1 MKPMNLQPLT
11 IATTFADLD
20 FAFEDKVITID
31 DVISQAK
38 DTLRLFDA
46 TTVSSTPT
54 VGQPTVEDKPVI
66 KPLVM
71 QQSNQS
77 TLLAPVSLIDEDFED
92 EDENEADELKT
103 QDVSTQASYN
113 DDDIE
118 LDDVDDDDDESL
130 VNDVREFAD
139 WLVLSYL
146 PIGLRNSLPKTDEL
160 PNKLNLYLTELYVR
174 DIMRLQDQL
183 GVESKLEFPQL
194 TIVDKLTNG
203 ELPDGYEFDTYK
215 FVLKDIKPTMKI
227 HDVEYQLIQT
237 SFKDLA
243 AVATKTVA
251 NPEVKHIVCTTVNAQ
266 DVLTSSEL
274 QCIIYLLQ

>member
-1 MKPMNLQPLT
+1 MMKPMNLQPLT

-38 DTLRLFDA
+38 DTLRLFDT

-54 VGQPTVEDKPVI
+54 AEQPIVEDKPVI

-71 QQSNQS
+71 QPSNQS
-77 TLLAPVSLIDEDFED
+77 TLLAPVSLIDEDFD
-92 EDENEADELKT
+92 DENDEEEIDT
-103 QDVSTQASYN
+103 
-113 DDDIE
+113 E
-118 LDDVDDDDDESL
+118 LDESTESTSYDEIDEEDDESL

-274 QCIIYLLQ
+274 QCIIYLLV

>member
-20 FAFEDKVITID
+20 FAFEDKVVTID

-38 DTLRLFDA
+38 DTLRLFDT
-46 TTVSSTPT
+46 TTVSNTPT
-54 VGQPTVEDKPVI
+54 VEQPTVEDKPVI

-71 QQSNQS
+71 QPSNQS

-92 EDENEADELKT
+92 EDEEEET
-103 QDVSTQASYN
+103 
-113 DDDIE
+113 DIE
-118 LDDVDDDDDESL
+118 LDESTESTSYDEIDEEDDESL

>member
-1 MKPMNLQPLT
+1 MRPMNLQPLT

-38 DTLRLFDA
+38 DTLRLFDT

-54 VGQPTVEDKPVI
+54 VEQPTVEEKPVI

-71 QQSNQS
+71 QPSHQS

-92 EDENEADELKT
+92 EDDEEET
-103 QDVSTQASYN
+103 DN
-113 DDDIE
+113 E
-118 LDDVDDDDDESL
+118 LDESTESTSYDEIDEEDDESL

-194 TIVDKLTNG
+194 TIVDQLTNG
-203 ELPDGYEFDTYK
+203 ELPHGYEFDTYK

-243 AVATKTVA
+243 AVAAKTVA

-274 QCIIYLLQ
+274 QCIIYLLV

>member
-1 MKPMNLQPLT
+1 MMKPMNLQPLT

-38 DTLRLFDA
+38 DTLRLFDT
-46 TTVSSTPT
+46 TTVSNPP
-54 VGQPTVEDKPVI
+54 VVEQPTVEDKPVI

-71 QQSNQS
+71 QPSHQS
-77 TLLAPVSLIDEDFED
+77 TLLAPVSLIDEDFDD
-92 EDENEADELKT
+92 EDDEEEIDT
-103 QDVSTQASYN
+103 
-113 DDDIE
+113 E
-118 LDDVDDDDDESL
+118 LDESTESIDEEDDESL

-194 TIVDKLTNG
+194 TIVDQLTNG

-243 AVATKTVA
+243 VVATKTVA

-266 DVLTSSEL
+266 DVLTSREL

>member
-1 MKPMNLQPLT
+1 MMKPMNLQPLT

-20 FAFEDKVITID
+20 FAFEDTVITID

-46 TTVSSTPT
+46 TTVTSTPT
-54 VGQPTVEDKPVI
+54 VAQPTVEDIPAI
-66 KPLVM
+66 KPIVM
-71 QQSNQS
+71 KSTNQA
-77 TLLAPVSLIDEDFED
+77 TLLAPVSLIDEDFDNED
-92 EDENEADELKT
+92 EDVEEETEASIEPSTYDESDE
-103 QDVSTQASYN
+103 DV
-113 DDDIE
+113 E
-118 LDDVDDDDDESL
+118 DDESL

-146 PIGLRNSLPKTDEL
+146 PIGLRNSLPKADEL

-194 TIVDKLTNG
+194 TIVDQLTNG

-215 FVLKDIKPTMKI
+215 FVLKNIKPTMKI

-274 QCIIYLLQ
+274 QCIIYILQ

>member
-1 MKPMNLQPLT
+1 MMKPMNLQPLT

-20 FAFEDKVITID
+20 FAFEDTVITID

-46 TTVSSTPT
+46 TTVTSTPT
-54 VGQPTVEDKPVI
+54 VAQPTVEDTLAI
-66 KPLVM
+66 KPIVM
-71 QQSNQS
+71 KSTNQA
-77 TLLAPVSLIDEDFED
+77 TLLAPVSLIDEDFDNED
-92 EDENEADELKT
+92 EDVEEETEASIEPSTYDESDE
-103 QDVSTQASYN
+103 DV
-113 DDDIE
+113 E
-118 LDDVDDDDDESL
+118 DDESL

-146 PIGLRNSLPKTDEL
+146 PIGLRNSLPKADEL

-194 TIVDKLTNG
+194 TIVDQLTNG

-215 FVLKDIKPTMKI
+215 FVLKNIKPTMKI

-274 QCIIYLLQ
+274 QCIIYILQ

>member
-1 MKPMNLQPLT
+1 MMKPMNLQPLT

-38 DTLRLFDA
+38 DTLRLFDT

-54 VGQPTVEDKPVI
+54 VEQPTVEDKPVI

-71 QQSNQS
+71 QPSNQS
-77 TLLAPVSLIDEDFED
+77 TLLAPVSLIDEDFDD
-92 EDENEADELKT
+92 EDGEEEIDTELDELT
-103 QDVSTQASYN
+103 ESID
-113 DDDIE
+113 E
-118 LDDVDDDDDESL
+118 EDDESL

-243 AVATKTVA
+243 AVATQTVA

-274 QCIIYLLQ
+274 QCIIYLLV

>member
-1 MKPMNLQPLT
+1 MNLQPLT

-20 FAFEDKVITID
+20 FAFEDKVVIID

-38 DTLRLFDA
+38 DTLRLFDS
-46 TTVSSTPT
+46 TTVSSAPT
-54 VGQPTVEDKPVI
+54 VEQPTVEDKPVI

-71 QQSNQS
+71 QPSNQS

-92 EDENEADELKT
+92 EDEETDNEL
-103 QDVSTQASYN
+103 DVSTKSI
-113 DDDIE
+113 DE
-118 LDDVDDDDDESL
+118 EDVEDDESL

-194 TIVDKLTNG
+194 TIVDQLTNG

-274 QCIIYLLQ
+274 QCIIYVLS

>member
-1 MKPMNLQPLT
+1 MMKPMNLQPLT

-38 DTLRLFDA
+38 DTLRLFDT

-54 VGQPTVEDKPVI
+54 VEQPTVEDKPVI

-71 QQSNQS
+71 QPSNQS
-77 TLLAPVSLIDEDFED
+77 TLLTPVSLIDEDFED
-92 EDENEADELKT
+92 EDFEDEDDEEETNNEFDE
-103 QDVSTQASYN
+103 STESI
-113 DDDIE
+113 DE
-118 LDDVDDDDDESL
+118 EDDESL

-203 ELPDGYEFDTYK
+203 ELPDGYELDTYK

-243 AVATKTVA
+243 AVATQTVA

-274 QCIIYLLQ
+274 QCIIYLLV

>member
-1 MKPMNLQPLT
+1 MMKPMNLQPLT

-38 DTLRLFDA
+38 DTLRLFNA

-54 VGQPTVEDKPVI
+54 VEQPTVEDKPVI

-71 QQSNQS
+71 QPSNQS
-77 TLLAPVSLIDEDFED
+77 TLLAPVSLIDEDFDD
-92 EDENEADELKT
+92 EDDEEEIDT
-103 QDVSTQASYN
+103 
-113 DDDIE
+113 E
-118 LDDVDDDDDESL
+118 LDKSTESTSYDEIDEEDDESL

-194 TIVDKLTNG
+194 TIVDQLTNG

-274 QCIIYLLQ
+274 QCIIYLLV

>member
-1 MKPMNLQPLT
+1 MMKPMNLQPLT

-20 FAFEDKVITID
+20 FAFEDKVVTID

-38 DTLRLFDA
+38 DTLRLFDT

-54 VGQPTVEDKPVI
+54 VEQPTVEDKPVI

-71 QQSNQS
+71 QPSHQS
-77 TLLAPVSLIDEDFED
+77 TLLAPVSLIDEDFDD
-92 EDENEADELKT
+92 EDDEEEIDTELDELT
-103 QDVSTQASYN
+103 ESID
-113 DDDIE
+113 E
-118 LDDVDDDDDESL
+118 EDDESL

>member
-1 MKPMNLQPLT
+1 MMKPMNLQPLT

-38 DTLRLFDA
+38 DTLRLFDT

-54 VGQPTVEDKPVI
+54 VEQPTVEDKPVI

-71 QQSNQS
+71 QPSNQS

-92 EDENEADELKT
+92 EDGDVEEETEASIETTMYDESDE
-103 QDVSTQASYN
+103 DV
-113 DDDIE
+113 E
-118 LDDVDDDDDESL
+118 DDESL

-194 TIVDKLTNG
+194 TIVDQLTNG

-243 AVATKTVA
+243 AVVTKTVA

>member
-38 DTLRLFDA
+38 DTLRLFDT
-46 TTVSSTPT
+46 TTVSSKPT
-54 VGQPTVEDKPVI
+54 VAQPTVEDKPVI

-71 QQSNQS
+71 QPSNQS
-77 TLLAPVSLIDEDFED
+77 TLLAPVSLIDEDFDD
-92 EDENEADELKT
+92 EDDEEEIDT
-103 QDVSTQASYN
+103 
-113 DDDIE
+113 E
-118 LDDVDDDDDESL
+118 LDESTESIDEEDDESL

-227 HDVEYQLIQT
+227 HDAEYQLIQT

-243 AVATKTVA
+243 AVATQTVA

>member
-1 MKPMNLQPLT
+1 MMKPMNLQPLT

-20 FAFEDKVITID
+20 FAFEDKVVTID

-38 DTLRLFDA
+38 DTLRLFDT

-54 VGQPTVEDKPVI
+54 VEQPTVEEKPVI

-71 QQSNQS
+71 QPSHQS
-77 TLLAPVSLIDEDFED
+77 TLLAPVSLIDEDFDD
-92 EDENEADELKT
+92 EDDEEEIDT
-103 QDVSTQASYN
+103 
-113 DDDIE
+113 E
-118 LDDVDDDDDESL
+118 LDESTESIDEEDDESL

-194 TIVDKLTNG
+194 TIVDQLTNG

-243 AVATKTVA
+243 AVATQTVA

-274 QCIIYLLQ
+274 QCIIYLLV

>member
-1 MKPMNLQPLT
+1 MRPMNLQPLT

-20 FAFEDKVITID
+20 FAFEDKVVTID

-38 DTLRLFDA
+38 DTLRLFDT

-54 VGQPTVEDKPVI
+54 VEQPTVEDKPVI

-71 QQSNQS
+71 QPSHQS
-77 TLLAPVSLIDEDFED
+77 TLLAPVSLIDEDLED
-92 EDENEADELKT
+92 EDDEEEIDTELDELT
-103 QDVSTQASYN
+103 ESID
-113 DDDIE
+113 E
-118 LDDVDDDDDESL
+118 EDDESL

-243 AVATKTVA
+243 AVATQTVA

-274 QCIIYLLQ
+274 QCIIYLLV

>member
-38 DTLRLFDA
+38 DTLRLFDT

-54 VGQPTVEDKPVI
+54 VEQPTVEDKPVI

-71 QQSNQS
+71 QPSNQS
-77 TLLAPVSLIDEDFED
+77 TLLAPVSLIDEDFDD
-92 EDENEADELKT
+92 EDGEEEIDTELDELT
-103 QDVSTQASYN
+103 ESID
-113 DDDIE
+113 E
-118 LDDVDDDDDESL
+118 EDDESL

-243 AVATKTVA
+243 AVATQTVA

-274 QCIIYLLQ
+274 QCIIYLLI

>member
-20 FAFEDKVITID
+20 FAFEDTVITID

-46 TTVSSTPT
+46 TTVTSTPT
-54 VGQPTVEDKPVI
+54 VAQPTVEDTPAI
-66 KPLVM
+66 KPIVM
-71 QQSNQS
+71 KLTNQA
-77 TLLAPVSLIDEDFED
+77 TLLAPVSLIDEDFDNED
-92 EDENEADELKT
+92 EDVE
-103 QDVSTQASYN
+103 
-113 DDDIE
+113 
-118 LDDVDDDDDESL
+118 DDESL

-146 PIGLRNSLPKTDEL
+146 PIGLRNSLPKADEL

-194 TIVDKLTNG
+194 TIVDQLTNG

-251 NPEVKHIVCTTVNAQ
+251 NPEVKHIICTTVNAQ

-274 QCIIYLLQ
+274 QCIIYVLQ

>member
-1 MKPMNLQPLT
+1 MMKPMNLQPLT

-38 DTLRLFDA
+38 DTLRLFDS

-54 VGQPTVEDKPVI
+54 VEQPAVEDKPVI

-71 QQSNQS
+71 QPSHQS

-92 EDENEADELKT
+92 EEETDN
-103 QDVSTQASYN
+103 
-113 DDDIE
+113 E
-118 LDDVDDDDDESL
+118 LDESTESTGYDEIEEDVEDDESL

-274 QCIIYLLQ
+274 QCIIYILS

>member
-1 MKPMNLQPLT
+1 MMKPMNLQPLT

-20 FAFEDKVITID
+20 FAFEDAVITID

-46 TTVSSTPT
+46 TTVTSTPT
-54 VGQPTVEDKPVI
+54 VSQPTVEDTPAI
-66 KPLVM
+66 KPIVM
-71 QQSNQS
+71 KSTNQA
-77 TLLAPVSLIDEDFED
+77 TLLAPVSLIDEDFDDED
-92 EDENEADELKT
+92 EDVEEEIEASIEPSTYDESDE
-103 QDVSTQASYN
+103 DV
-113 DDDIE
+113 E
-118 LDDVDDDDDESL
+118 DDESL

-146 PIGLRNSLPKTDEL
+146 PIGLRNSLPKADEL

-194 TIVDKLTNG
+194 TIVDQLTNG

-215 FVLKDIKPTMKI
+215 FVLKNIKPTMKI

-274 QCIIYLLQ
+274 QCIIYILQ

>member
-1 MKPMNLQPLT
+1 MMKPMNLQPLT

-38 DTLRLFDA
+38 DTLRLFDT

-54 VGQPTVEDKPVI
+54 VEQPTVEEKPVI

-71 QQSNQS
+71 QPSHQS

-92 EDENEADELKT
+92 EDDEEEIGT
-103 QDVSTQASYN
+103 
-113 DDDIE
+113 E
-118 LDDVDDDDDESL
+118 LDESTESIDEEDDESL

-194 TIVDKLTNG
+194 TIVDQLTNG

>member
-1 MKPMNLQPLT
+1 MNLQPLT

-20 FAFEDKVITID
+20 FAFEDTVITID

-46 TTVSSTPT
+46 TTVTSTPT
-54 VGQPTVEDKPVI
+54 VEQPTVEEKPVI

-71 QQSNQS
+71 QPSHQS

-92 EDENEADELKT
+92 EDDEEET
-103 QDVSTQASYN
+103 DN
-113 DDDIE
+113 E
-118 LDDVDDDDDESL
+118 LDESTESIDEEDDESL

-194 TIVDKLTNG
+194 TIVDQLANG

>member
-1 MKPMNLQPLT
+1 MNLQPLT

-46 TTVSSTPT
+46 TTVSSTPA
-54 VGQPTVEDKPVI
+54 VAQPTVEDKPVI

-71 QQSNQS
+71 QPSTQS

-92 EDENEADELKT
+92 EDNEETD
-103 QDVSTQASYN
+103 N
-113 DDDIE
+113 E
-118 LDDVDDDDDESL
+118 LDESTESIDEEDDESL

-194 TIVDKLTNG
+194 TIVDQLTNG

-274 QCIIYLLQ
+274 QCIIYLLI

>member
-38 DTLRLFDA
+38 DTLRLFDT

-54 VGQPTVEDKPVI
+54 VEQPTVEEKPVI

-71 QQSNQS
+71 QPSHQS

-92 EDENEADELKT
+92 EDDEEEIGT
-103 QDVSTQASYN
+103 
-113 DDDIE
+113 E
-118 LDDVDDDDDESL
+118 LDESTESIDEEDDESL

-243 AVATKTVA
+243 AVATQTVA

-274 QCIIYLLQ
+274 QCIIYLLV

>member
-1 MKPMNLQPLT
+1 MNLQPLT

-20 FAFEDKVITID
+20 FAFEDKVVTID

-38 DTLRLFDA
+38 DTLRLFDT

-54 VGQPTVEDKPVI
+54 VEQPTVEDKPVI

-71 QQSNQS
+71 QPSHQS
-77 TLLAPVSLIDEDFED
+77 TLLAPVSLIDEDLED
-92 EDENEADELKT
+92 EDDEEEIDTELDELT
-103 QDVSTQASYN
+103 ESID
-113 DDDIE
+113 E
-118 LDDVDDDDDESL
+118 EDDESL

-274 QCIIYLLQ
+274 QCIIYLLV

>member
-20 FAFEDKVITID
+20 FAFDDKIVTLD
-31 DVISQAK
+31 DIIAQAH
-38 DTLRLFDA
+38 DTLRLFDETPTA
-46 TTVSSTPT
+46 DRTPT
-54 VGQPTVEDKPVI
+54 VTTTTVEDTPSI
-66 KPLVM
+66 KPIVM
-71 QQSNQS
+71 KPSTSN
-77 TLLAPVSLIDEDFED
+77 TLLAPVSLIDEDFDDEEEIDTELDESATSMTYDESD
-92 EDENEADELKT
+92 EDVESDEL
-103 QDVSTQASYN
+103 
-113 DDDIE
+113 
-118 LDDVDDDDDESL
+118 L

-146 PIGLRNSLPKTDEL
+146 PIGLRNSLPKADEL

-194 TIVDKLTNG
+194 TIVDQLTNG
-203 ELPDGYEFDTYK
+203 ELPDGYDFDTYK
-215 FVLKDIKPTMKI
+215 FVLKNVKPTMKI

-274 QCIIYLLQ
+274 QCIIYVLS

>member
-1 MKPMNLQPLT
+1 MRPMNLQPLT

-20 FAFEDKVITID
+20 FAFDDKVITID

-38 DTLRLFDA
+38 DALRLFDT

-54 VGQPTVEDKPVI
+54 VEQLTVEDKPVI

-71 QQSNQS
+71 QPSNQS
-77 TLLAPVSLIDEDFED
+77 TLLAPVSLIDEDFENED
-92 EDENEADELKT
+92 EDVEEETEASIETTMYDESDE
-103 QDVSTQASYN
+103 DV
-113 DDDIE
+113 E
-118 LDDVDDDDDESL
+118 DDESL

-194 TIVDKLTNG
+194 TIVDQLTNG

-251 NPEVKHIVCTTVNAQ
+251 NPEVKHIICTTVNAQ

>member
-1 MKPMNLQPLT
+1 MNLQPLT

-38 DTLRLFDA
+38 DTLRLFDT

-54 VGQPTVEDKPVI
+54 VEQPTVEDKPVI

-71 QQSNQS
+71 QPSHQS

-92 EDENEADELKT
+92 EDDEEET
-103 QDVSTQASYN
+103 DN
-113 DDDIE
+113 E
-118 LDDVDDDDDESL
+118 LDESTESIDEEDDESL

-194 TIVDKLTNG
+194 TIVDQLTNG

>member
-1 MKPMNLQPLT
+1 MMKPMNLQPLT

-20 FAFEDKVITID
+20 FAFEDKVVTID

-38 DTLRLFDA
+38 DTLRLFDT
-46 TTVSSTPT
+46 TTVSNTPT
-54 VGQPTVEDKPVI
+54 VEQPTVEDKPVI

-71 QQSNQS
+71 QPSNQS

-92 EDENEADELKT
+92 EDDEEET
-103 QDVSTQASYN
+103 
-113 DDDIE
+113 DIE
-118 LDDVDDDDDESL
+118 LDESTESIDEEDVEDDESL

-194 TIVDKLTNG
+194 TIVDRLTNG

>member
-1 MKPMNLQPLT
+1 MMKPMNLQPLT

-20 FAFEDKVITID
+20 FAFEDTVITID

-71 QQSNQS
+71 QPSNQS

-92 EDENEADELKT
+92 EDDEETDNELDELT
-103 QDVSTQASYN
+103 ESID
-113 DDDIE
+113 E
-118 LDDVDDDDDESL
+118 EDDESL

-146 PIGLRNSLPKTDEL
+146 PIGLRNSLPNTDEL
-160 PNKLNLYLTELYVR
+160 PKKLNLYLTELYAR

-194 TIVDKLTNG
+194 TIVDQLTNG

-243 AVATKTVA
+243 AVATQTVA

-274 QCIIYLLQ
+274 QCIIYLLV

>member
-1 MKPMNLQPLT
+1 MMKPMNLQPLT

-38 DTLRLFDA
+38 DTLRLFDT
-46 TTVSSTPT
+46 TTVSSTPA
-54 VGQPTVEDKPVI
+54 VAQPTVEDKPVI

-71 QQSNQS
+71 QPSTQS

-92 EDENEADELKT
+92 EDDEEETNNEFDE
-103 QDVSTQASYN
+103 STESTSY
-113 DDDIE
+113 DEIDE
-118 LDDVDDDDDESL
+118 EDDESL

-146 PIGLRNSLPKTDEL
+146 PIGLRNSLPKADEL

-194 TIVDKLTNG
+194 TIVDQLTNG
-203 ELPDGYEFDTYK
+203 ELPNGYEFDTYK
-215 FVLKDIKPTMKI
+215 FVLKDIKPTMRI

>member
-38 DTLRLFDA
+38 DTLRLFDT

-54 VGQPTVEDKPVI
+54 VEQPTVEDKPVI

-71 QQSNQS
+71 QPSNQS
-77 TLLAPVSLIDEDFED
+77 TLLTPVSLIDEDFED
-92 EDENEADELKT
+92 EDDEEETNNEFDE
-103 QDVSTQASYN
+103 STESTSY
-113 DDDIE
+113 DEIDE
-118 LDDVDDDDDESL
+118 EDDESL

-194 TIVDKLTNG
+194 TIVDQLANG

-274 QCIIYLLQ
+274 QCIIYLLV

>member
-1 MKPMNLQPLT
+1 MMKPMNLQPLT

-38 DTLRLFDA
+38 DTLRLFDT

-54 VGQPTVEDKPVI
+54 VEQPTVEEKPVI

-71 QQSNQS
+71 QPSHQS

-92 EDENEADELKT
+92 EDDEEEI
-103 QDVSTQASYN
+103 ST
-113 DDDIE
+113 E
-118 LDDVDDDDDESL
+118 LDESTESIDEEDDESL

-243 AVATKTVA
+243 AVATQTVA

-274 QCIIYLLQ
+274 QCIIYLLV

>member
-1 MKPMNLQPLT
+1 MMKPMNLQPLT

-20 FAFEDKVITID
+20 FAFDDKVITID

-38 DTLRLFDA
+38 DTLRLFDT

-54 VGQPTVEDKPVI
+54 VEQPTVEDKPVI

-71 QQSNQS
+71 QPSNQS

-92 EDENEADELKT
+92 EDEDVEEETEASIETTMYDESDE
-103 QDVSTQASYN
+103 DV
-113 DDDIE
+113 E
-118 LDDVDDDDDESL
+118 DDESL

-194 TIVDKLTNG
+194 TIVDQLTNG

-243 AVATKTVA
+243 AVATQTVA

-274 QCIIYLLQ
+274 QCIIYVLS

>member
-1 MKPMNLQPLT
+1 MRPMNLQPLT

-38 DTLRLFDA
+38 DTLRLFDT
-46 TTVSSTPT
+46 TTVSRTPT
-54 VGQPTVEDKPVI
+54 VEQPTVEEKPVI

-71 QQSNQS
+71 QPSHQS

-92 EDENEADELKT
+92 EDDEEET
-103 QDVSTQASYN
+103 DN
-113 DDDIE
+113 E
-118 LDDVDDDDDESL
+118 LDESTESIDEEDDESL

-194 TIVDKLTNG
+194 TIVDQLTNG

-274 QCIIYLLQ
+274 QCIIYLLV

>member
-38 DTLRLFDA
+38 DTLRLFDT
-46 TTVSSTPT
+46 TTVSSTPA
-54 VGQPTVEDKPVI
+54 VAQPTVEDKPVI

-71 QQSNQS
+71 QPSTQS

-92 EDENEADELKT
+92 EDDEEETNNEFDE
-103 QDVSTQASYN
+103 STESTSY
-113 DDDIE
+113 DEIDE
-118 LDDVDDDDDESL
+118 EDDESL

-146 PIGLRNSLPKTDEL
+146 PIGLRNSLPKADEL

-194 TIVDKLTNG
+194 TIVDQLTNG

-215 FVLKDIKPTMKI
+215 FVLKDIKPTMRI

-274 QCIIYLLQ
+274 QCIIYLLI

>member
-1 MKPMNLQPLT
+1 MRPMNLQPLT

-38 DTLRLFDA
+38 DALRLFDT

-54 VGQPTVEDKPVI
+54 VEQPTVEDKPVI

-71 QQSNQS
+71 QPSNQS

-92 EDENEADELKT
+92 EDEDVEEETEASIETTMYDESDE
-103 QDVSTQASYN
+103 DV
-113 DDDIE
+113 E
-118 LDDVDDDDDESL
+118 DDESL

-194 TIVDKLTNG
+194 TIVDQLTNG

-274 QCIIYLLQ
+274 QCIIYLLV

>member
-1 MKPMNLQPLT
+1 MRPMNLQPLT

-20 FAFEDKVITID
+20 FAFDDKVITID

-38 DTLRLFDA
+38 DTLRLFDT

-54 VGQPTVEDKPVI
+54 VEQPTVEDKPVI

-71 QQSNQS
+71 QPSNQS

-92 EDENEADELKT
+92 EDEDVEEETEASIETTMYDESDE
-103 QDVSTQASYN
+103 DV
-113 DDDIE
+113 E
-118 LDDVDDDDDESL
+118 DDESL

-183 GVESKLEFPQL
+183 DVESKLEFPQL

>member
-1 MKPMNLQPLT
+1 MMKPMNLQPLT

-38 DTLRLFDA
+38 DTLRLFDT

-54 VGQPTVEDKPVI
+54 VEQPTVEDKPVI

-71 QQSNQS
+71 QPSHQS

-92 EDENEADELKT
+92 EDDEEEIDTELDELT
-103 QDVSTQASYN
+103 ESID
-113 DDDIE
+113 E
-118 LDDVDDDDDESL
+118 EDDESL

-243 AVATKTVA
+243 AVATQTVA

-274 QCIIYLLQ
+274 QCIIYLLV

>member
-1 MKPMNLQPLT
+1 MRPMNLQPLT

-38 DTLRLFDA
+38 DTLRLFDT

-54 VGQPTVEDKPVI
+54 VEQPTVEEKPVI

-71 QQSNQS
+71 QPSHQS

-92 EDENEADELKT
+92 EDDEEET
-103 QDVSTQASYN
+103 DN
-113 DDDIE
+113 E
-118 LDDVDDDDDESL
+118 LDESTESIDEEDDESL

-194 TIVDKLTNG
+194 TIVDQLTNG
-203 ELPDGYEFDTYK
+203 ELPHGYEFDTYK

-243 AVATKTVA
+243 AVAAKTVA

-274 QCIIYLLQ
+274 QCIIYLLV

>member
-1 MKPMNLQPLT
+1 MMKPMNLQPLT

-38 DTLRLFDA
+38 DTLRLFDT

-54 VGQPTVEDKPVI
+54 VEQPTVEEKPVI

-71 QQSNQS
+71 QPSNQS
-77 TLLAPVSLIDEDFED
+77 TLLAPVSLIDEDFDD
-92 EDENEADELKT
+92 EDGEEEIDTELDELT
-103 QDVSTQASYN
+103 ESID
-113 DDDIE
+113 E
-118 LDDVDDDDDESL
+118 EDDESL

-243 AVATKTVA
+243 AVATQTVA

-274 QCIIYLLQ
+274 QCIIYLLV